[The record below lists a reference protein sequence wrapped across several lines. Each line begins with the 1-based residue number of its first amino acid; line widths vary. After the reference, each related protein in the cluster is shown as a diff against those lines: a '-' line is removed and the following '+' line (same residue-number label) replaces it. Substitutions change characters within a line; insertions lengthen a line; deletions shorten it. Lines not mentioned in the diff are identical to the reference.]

1 MRPPIVKISAVG
13 NAYEPEAIAR
23 LYASGVMHRRLITAI
38 AVLAGAGLLAWQVH
52 RVGVNDI
59 TRGMAAVGWLGSAG
73 ILVLSVLRFS
83 ARSTGWSALIPAEI
97 PPGRA

>member
-23 LYASGVMHRRLITAI
+23 LYASGVMHRRLITTM
-38 AVLAGAGLLAWQVH
+38 AVLIGVALLTWQVH

-59 TRGMAAVGWLGSAG
+59 VSGMAAVGWMG
-73 ILVLSVLRFS
+73 
-83 ARSTGWSALIPAEI
+83 
-97 PPGRA
+97 